1 MYALCVPASS
11 PSSRGVAVK
20 PNLGRSF
27 SVDGMEETYTAV
39 FTNVYWVMFV
49 FPAPQMKPLSVEL
62 KRKNR
67 PPLYA
72 LWDFFPS
79 LRLNEIMFYDPALVC
94 SKN

>member
-1 MYALCVPASS
+1 MNIFAVRWPATTNDGCMPCVFQQPHSR
-11 PSSRGVAVK
+11 RGVAVK

-72 LWDFFPS
+72 LWDFFPHS
-79 LRLNEIMFYDPALVC
+79 V
-94 SKN
+94 